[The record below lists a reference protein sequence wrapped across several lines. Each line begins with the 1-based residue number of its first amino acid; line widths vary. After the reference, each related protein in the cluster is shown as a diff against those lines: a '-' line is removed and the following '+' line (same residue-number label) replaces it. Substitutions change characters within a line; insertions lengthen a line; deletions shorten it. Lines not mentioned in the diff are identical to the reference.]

1 MIKNYKLR
9 DTLLKSDYDNI
20 VKQLDNLIKSTVL
33 EEGKTVFFD
42 PNVQTSRKEF
52 KKQYPNNKIV
62 YDLKIADYYISNN
75 ATYPSYYFGYGA
87 QSATSVTLDKGW
99 RAENNLK
106 QLNEAI
112 DLINNVGAKLI
123 CPSNIKF
130 KSANSD
136 LPEEMVDKIKQMLKS
151 KDQETFQLGWA
162 ILFEYDH
169 DLCRDQFLVIL
180 ANADPISYYKR
191 KRTRVIEQKVK
202 TLKAFYSNKNF

>member
-1 MIKNYKLR
+1 MIKNYKLG

-20 VKQLDNLIKSTVL
+20 IDKVKKYVSNTNL

-62 YDLKIADYYISNN
+62 YDLKIADYYITNNLLYPYYYFSSSNN
-75 ATYPSYYFGYGA
+75 KNSI
-87 QSATSVTLDKGW
+87 SLNDGW
-99 RAENNLK
+99 RAEQKLK
-106 QLNEAI
+106 ELNQAI
-112 DLINNVGAKLI
+112 DLINNVGVKVVD
-123 CPSNIKF
+123 PKNIKF
-130 KSANSD
+130 KSANSE

-151 KDQETFQLGWA
+151 RDQETFELGWN

-169 DLCRDQFLVIL
+169 ELCKDKFLVIL
-180 ANADPISYYKR
+180 ASADPMSYYKR

-202 TLKAFYSNKNF
+202 TLKTFYSNKNF